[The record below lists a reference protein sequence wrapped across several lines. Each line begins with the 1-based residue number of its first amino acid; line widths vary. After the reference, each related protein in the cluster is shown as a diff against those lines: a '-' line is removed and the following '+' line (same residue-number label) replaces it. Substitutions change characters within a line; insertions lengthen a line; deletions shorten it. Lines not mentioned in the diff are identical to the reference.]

1 MQVSL
6 DGGSPATHDQFRG
19 EGTFAQALA
28 TTSELTTRGFD
39 TRIICTVNQAN
50 REDALNL
57 LEIAD
62 DLGVSLVK
70 FHVFS
75 TIGTGA

>member
-1 MQVSL
+1 
-6 DGGSPATHDQFRG
+6 
-19 EGTFAQALA
+19 
-28 TTSELTTRGFD
+28 
-39 TRIICTVNQAN
+39 VNQAN